1 MTTTF
6 GKTKKVEEA
15 TKEVLDLLMDQN
27 LTANEIFDV
36 TSELQKYAFHK
47 MVGEDFRALSD

>member
-6 GKTKKVEEA
+6 GKSKKVEEL
-15 TKEVLDLLMDQN
+15 TKQVLDIVMDAN

-36 TSELQKYAFHK
+36 TAELQKYAFHK

>member
-6 GKTKKVEEA
+6 GKTKKVENM
-15 TKEVLDLLMDQN
+15 TKQMLDLLMGEN

-36 TSELQKYAFHK
+36 TAELQKYAFHQI
-47 MVGEDFRALSD
+47 VGEDFRALSG